1 MKKRWNNGLSS
12 SLTRECADYFRERPV
27 FDRLLR
33 GFREKYMSYGSFS
46 GTVTVRNLS
55 EEDIEDLEG
64 FFQKN
69 FHGQKSVSISAARF
83 EKALKNSR
91 FDGCQPKEILEQ
103 YFGEEMAG
111 KKELQKEEEQKWF
124 LELEHAKRS
133 CIGTLAQQW
142 VDELIQ
148 KKSETSLYLAKRY
161 RESGKNIEE
170 VRALLHL
177 GIRILNAF
185 PYHQEKTEYLAVFAA
200 MMTGNPHAFDD
211 GMKDGQFLRLLAEW
225 DTAHRGLNVEK
236 SELFPALQKQ
246 RIYLAVG
253 ILRDDVSNCVMLSGI
268 RAWNRNGEV
277 HAGMEGFRD
286 EGDPVQVPLAVL
298 AGWERVECPAQE
310 IYIVENPSVYAMLCG
325 TWRGRKACMCMNGQP
340 RLSAVMMLDLLKKAE
355 SKVYYAGDFDPEGM
369 LIAQKIR
376 HYYKGEMEYW
386 HMSAKDYEKSRS
398 QERISERRLKML
410 DRIEDTELVEL
421 ADAIRKE
428 GVAGY
433 QESIWEVYLDGVDPC
448 EAYRKCFCSR
458 YSVGVKL

>member
-111 KKELQKEEEQKWF
+111 KKELQKEEEQKWL

-148 KKSETSLYLAKRY
+148 KKSET
-161 RESGKNIEE
+161 
-170 VRALLHL
+170 
-177 GIRILNAF
+177 
-185 PYHQEKTEYLAVFAA
+185 
-200 MMTGNPHAFDD
+200 
-211 GMKDGQFLRLLAEW
+211 
-225 DTAHRGLNVEK
+225 
-236 SELFPALQKQ
+236 
-246 RIYLAVG
+246 
-253 ILRDDVSNCVMLSGI
+253 
-268 RAWNRNGEV
+268 
-277 HAGMEGFRD
+277 
-286 EGDPVQVPLAVL
+286 
-298 AGWERVECPAQE
+298 
-310 IYIVENPSVYAMLCG
+310 
-325 TWRGRKACMCMNGQP
+325 
-340 RLSAVMMLDLLKKAE
+340 
-355 SKVYYAGDFDPEGM
+355 
-369 LIAQKIR
+369 
-376 HYYKGEMEYW
+376 
-386 HMSAKDYEKSRS
+386 
-398 QERISERRLKML
+398 
-410 DRIEDTELVEL
+410 
-421 ADAIRKE
+421 
-428 GVAGY
+428 
-433 QESIWEVYLDGVDPC
+433 
-448 EAYRKCFCSR
+448 
-458 YSVGVKL
+458 